1 MDIYN
6 IKLKENIKIGKYFR
20 NTNICFLDIETTGFS
35 RKRNIIYLVGV
46 LYRENNYW
54 YVKQFFANNIS
65 KEKELII
72 KLGNFLKTFD
82 TIVTYNGDNFDI
94 NFLNH
99 KFKQYELE
107 YSLNDKC
114 SFDIYRIIRKESLFL
129 NLDSLK
135 LESIEEFVGIKREDT
150 LSGKDCIDSYYL
162 YLNTNNKKY
171 KDLIL
176 QHNYEDLIYLPDIL
190 KVIDIIKKR
199 KTITISI
206 GEKITEIRIKDMIIN
221 KDVLEVK
228 CFFPSS
234 TNEPIIIYEKNYILN
249 IDPDNNSLLVKI
261 ELKEGLLST
270 RETCY
275 YTDISHTPYGN
286 SIEDMSQFNLPKHI
300 IPVKIDNKFQI
311 ENIKSIIKCVV
322 KSYFHSQFL

>member
-6 IKLKENIKIGKYFR
+6 IKHNENVKIDKYFK
-20 NTNICFLDIETTGFS
+20 NKNICFLDIETTGFN
-35 RKRNIIYLVGV
+35 RNRNTIYLVGV
-46 LYRENNYW
+46 LYRDNKHW
-54 YVKQFFANNIS
+54 YVKQFFANSIS

-72 KLGNFLKTFD
+72 HLADFLKVFD

-99 KFKQYELE
+99 KFNQYKLN
-107 YSLNDKC
+107 YSLNNKY
-114 SFDIYRIIRKESLFL
+114 SFDIYRIIRKENFFL

-135 LESIEEFVGIKREDT
+135 LESIEEFIGIKREDT

-162 YLNTNNKKY
+162 YLSTNNKKY

-176 QHNYEDLIYLPDIL
+176 QHNYEDLIYLPHIL
-190 KVIDIIKKR
+190 KVIDIIEKR
-199 KTITISI
+199 KTITTSI
-206 GEKITEIRIKDMIIN
+206 GEKTIEIKIKDIMIN
-221 KDVLEVK
+221 KDILEVK
-228 CFFPSS
+228 CLFPPS
-234 TNEPIIIYEKNYILN
+234 NIEPVITYEKNYILN
-249 IDPDNNSLLVKI
+249 IDPDNDFLLVKI

-275 YTDISHTPYGN
+275 YTDISYASFEN
-286 SIEDMSQFNLPKHI
+286 NIEDMSQFNLPKHL

-311 ENIKSIIKCVV
+311 ENIKSIIKSIVE
-322 KSYFHSQFL
+322 SYFHRQLL